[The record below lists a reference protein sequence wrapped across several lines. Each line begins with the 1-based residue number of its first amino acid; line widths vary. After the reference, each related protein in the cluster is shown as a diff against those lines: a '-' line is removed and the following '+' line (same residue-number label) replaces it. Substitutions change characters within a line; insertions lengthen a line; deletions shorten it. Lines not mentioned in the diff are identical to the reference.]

1 MRISDDVLATH
12 AAVPEDP
19 DAKQTLAYR
28 RSLRASRTRRAA
40 AALRRRRVFRSRGSA
55 LVATA
60 GLLLASGGAVAA
72 QQGGK
77 RSGPSGDTVS
87 AVQRA
92 LGVAADGV
100 VGPVTRGVVK
110 RFQRK
115 HGLTVDGVIGPQ
127 TLAALGLKNRSS
139 TKPVAAS
146 AGGGAASAASAAS
159 PVLRRIAACESG
171 GDPSAV
177 SADGRYR
184 GKYQFSRATWRH
196 MGGSGDPA
204 KASEA
209 EQDRR
214 AAKLLAQA
222 GTSPW
227 PNCG

>member
-1 MRISDDVLATH
+1 MRISDDVLATR

-55 LVATA
+55 IVAMA
-60 GLLLASGGAVAA
+60 GLLLASGGAVGA
-72 QQGGK
+72 QHGGGQ
-77 RSGPSGDTVS
+77 RAGVS
-87 AVQRA
+87 ENAITAVQRA

-100 VGPVTRGVVK
+100 VGPQTRRAVK

-115 HGLTVDGVIGPQ
+115 NRLMVDGVIGPQ
-127 TLAALGLKNRSS
+127 TLGALGIS
-139 TKPVAAS
+139 TKRTAAARAS
-146 AGGGAASAASAAS
+146 GTAAAGN
-159 PVLRRIAACESG
+159 PVLQRIAACESG
-171 GDPSAV
+171 CDRNAV

-184 GKYQFSRATWRH
+184 GKYQFSRATWRS
-196 MGGSGDPA
+196 MGGKGDPA
-204 KASEA
+204 KASEG

>member
-1 MRISDDVLATH
+1 V
-12 AAVPEDP
+12 DP

-28 RSLRASRTRRAA
+28 RSLRASRARRAT

-55 LVATA
+55 LAAAA

-72 QQGGK
+72 QQGGGQ
-77 RSGPSGDTVS
+77 RAGVSGSTIT
-87 AVQRA
+87 AVQTA
-92 LGVAADGV
+92 LGVSADGV
-100 VGPVTRGVVK
+100 VGPVTRAAVK

-115 HGLTVDGVIGPQ
+115 NGLIVDGVIGPQ
-127 TLAALGLKNRSS
+127 TLGALGIKA
-139 TKPVAAS
+139 KPVARA
-146 AGGGAASAASAAS
+146 AGSGSDGSGGAGAG

-171 GDPSAV
+171 GRPTAV

-184 GKYQFSRATWRH
+184 GKYQFSRATWRD
-196 MGGSGDPA
+196 MGGTGDPA

-214 AAKLLAQA
+214 AAKLLARA

>member
-1 MRISDDVLATH
+1 MRSTDDVLATH
-12 AAVPEDP
+12 GAVPEDP

-28 RSLRASRTRRAA
+28 RSLRASRARRAT
-40 AALRRRRVFRSRGSA
+40 AALRRRRMFRGRGSA
-55 LVATA
+55 LVAMA

-72 QQGGK
+72 KQGGGK
-77 RSGPSGDTVS
+77 GTAASGSTVA
-87 AVQRA
+87 AVQAA

-100 VGPVTRGVVK
+100 VGPVTRGAVR

-115 HGLTVDGVIGPQ
+115 RGLIVDGVIGPQ
-127 TLAALGLKNRSS
+127 TLAALGIKARA
-139 TKPVAAS
+139 VARAAAA
-146 AGGGAASAASAAS
+146 AGGPRSDKSGAS

-171 GDPSAV
+171 GNPTAV

-204 KASEA
+204 RASEA

-214 AAKLLAQA
+214 AARLLAQA